1 MNQTEEKFTYF
12 SELPVTSAMPQ
23 PHLSSLTAPSNQ
35 QRMAP
40 PNVTVQ
46 TNSALPRGSDLFPPS
61 GSQLS
66 TSLNVTLNQSQFNPP
81 QARQSPLS
89 SLGLQSQHVNN
100 ITGSVTTIAN
110 QQVDTSSVPTSGGLI
125 SVSQFNS
132 TLQQAQPQM
141 SDAFKPRQMT
151 VSIF

>member
-1 MNQTEEKFTYF
+1 M
-12 SELPVTSAMPQ
+12 SQ
-23 PHLSSLTAPSNQ
+23 PHLSSLTVPASQ

-66 TSLNVTLNQSQFNPP
+66 TSLNVTLNQSQFNQP

-89 SLGLQSQHVNN
+89 SLSLQQQHVNN
-100 ITGSVTTIAN
+100 IGPVTTIAN
-110 QQVDTSSVPTSGGLI
+110 QQVDTSTVPTSGGLI

-132 TLQQAQPQM
+132 SLQQAQPQM
-141 SDAFKPRQMT
+141 SDAFKNRQIT
-151 VSIF
+151 VSVLHYSLICAVKSTTKLVFSH

>member
-1 MNQTEEKFTYF
+1 
-12 SELPVTSAMPQ
+12 MPQ

-66 TSLNVTLNQSQFNPP
+66 TSLNVTLSQSQFNPS

-89 SLGLQSQHVNN
+89 SLSLQQHVNN
-100 ITGSVTTIAN
+100 ITGPVTTIAN
-110 QQVDTSSVPTSGGLI
+110 QQVDTSSVPTSGGII

-132 TLQQAQPQM
+132 SLQQAQPQM
-141 SDAFKPRQMT
+141 TDAFKNRQIT
-151 VSIF
+151 VSVLCLFY